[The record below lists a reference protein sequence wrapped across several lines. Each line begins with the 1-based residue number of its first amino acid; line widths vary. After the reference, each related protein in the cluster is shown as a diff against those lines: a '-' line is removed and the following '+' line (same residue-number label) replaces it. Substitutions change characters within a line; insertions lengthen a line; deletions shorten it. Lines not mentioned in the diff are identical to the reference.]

1 MLYDEGETPF
11 TGDITLQFASGL
23 SVRVD
28 NTQYIGPNVNID
40 KTTGAFTANSSAP
53 DVVAFISLTD
63 GNANDVI
70 RIGRNFFSAA
80 YLMVNYDS
88 GEFTMWPTAENI
100 TSSQDLVAV
109 DTAGAELDDLC
120 SSNETS
126 TVTAGGS
133 DSTGGSTTAS
143 TASVDATSSGRTP
156 SPNVPAIAGGV
167 VGGVV
172 GIASIS
178 ALVICFTL
186 RRRKAKRD
194 AGVVELHHDY
204 MPAGSHASSPRANVA
219 LGKLID
225 VEPAEAQAQTLH
237 ELAPESKYYHELPS
251 RGSGFNEGELHGE
264 LGLDLET
271 PRFELADNAARRQ
284 M

>member
-1 MLYDEGETPF
+1 
-11 TGDITLQFASGL
+11 
-23 SVRVD
+23 
-28 NTQYIGPNVNID
+28 
-40 KTTGAFTANSSAP
+40 
-53 DVVAFISLTD
+53 
-63 GNANDVI
+63 
-70 RIGRNFFSAA
+70 
-80 YLMVNYDS
+80 MVNYDS
-88 GEFTMWPTAENI
+88 GEFTMWPTAENM

-133 DSTGGSTTAS
+133 DSTGGSNTAS
-143 TASVDATSSGRTP
+143 TASGDATSSGGTP

-172 GIASIS
+172 GIASIA

-194 AGVVELHHDY
+194 AGVAELHHDY
-204 MPAGSHASSPRANVA
+204 IPAGSHASSPRANVA
-219 LGKLID
+219 LSKLID
-225 VEPAEAQAQTLH
+225 VEPAEAQAETLH
-237 ELAPESKYYHELPS
+237 ELAPESKSYHELPS
-251 RGSGFNEGELHGE
+251 IGSGFNEGELRGE
-264 LGLDLET
+264 PGLDLET
-271 PRFELADNAARRQ
+271 PRFELADNAARHQ